1 MRPPNA
7 RESKAFQAHL
17 EGEGDERP
25 GVGAERL
32 CGWHLTWG
40 PAVRE
45 VVVGPRC
52 GESRDR
58 DLPPALWLC
67 TSRMMMDFR
76 ARFSRLLDLGPS
88 PLASISR
95 VVGWVPRVWGTAD
108 PAATRTSRMAGD
120 HRGARPGALVLDRAP
135 APPAPW
141 LGFPP

>member
-1 MRPPNA
+1 
-7 RESKAFQAHL
+7 
-17 EGEGDERP
+17 
-25 GVGAERL
+25 
-32 CGWHLTWG
+32 
-40 PAVRE
+40 
-45 VVVGPRC
+45 
-52 GESRDR
+52 
-58 DLPPALWLC
+58 
-67 TSRMMMDFR
+67 MDFR